1 MNSRERVS
9 AAINHRTPDRVPIDL
24 GATGQTGIS
33 VSALYRL
40 RQHYGLEQKPLEV
53 FEITQMLGVVDED
66 LRQVIGADVVGI
78 NHPANSLGVP
88 DSVDKKP
95 FIMPDGTPTWIAAAN
110 EYDTLPDGGIKM
122 YPQGDRNASPSIYMP
137 SGGYF
142 FDIIDRAG
150 EVDEDDLTPIED
162 FKDLYTVL
170 SDETA
175 RYFEKESRRLFETTD
190 YAIIGNLGGGGLG
203 DPGYIPGAFEKS
215 PRGIRKFDEWM
226 MAQILY
232 PDYVKAVFEYQT
244 EVMLK
249 NLEIYKQAM
258 GERIQIVWISGTD
271 FGTQNAGFFSTDI
284 FQELYKPYYKK
295 MNDWVHQNT
304 NWKTFYHS
312 CGSVVSYLDDFVEM
326 GMDILNPVQL
336 SASGMDA
343 RMLKDQYGDKLVFW
357 GGGIDTQEVLP
368 RGTPEQVKAQVQERL
383 DILSKG
389 GGYVFNTIHN
399 IVGNTPVENIA
410 AAFEAVHDY
419 NRFHI

>member
-1 MNSRERVS
+1 MNSRERVQ
-9 AAINHRTPDRVPIDL
+9 AAINHRAPDRVPIDL

-33 VSALYRL
+33 VSALYKL
-40 RQHYGLEQKPLEV
+40 RNYYGLEEKPLDV
-53 FEITQMLGVVDED
+53 FEIVQMLGVVDED
-66 LRQVIGADVVGI
+66 LRKIIGADVIGI

-88 DSVDKKP
+88 DGPKQK
-95 FIMPDGTPTWIAAAN
+95 FFMPDGTPTYIAAAN
-110 EYDTLPDGGIKM
+110 AYDLLPDGGIKM
-122 YPQGDRNASPSIYMP
+122 YPQGDRSAAPSTYMP
-137 SGGYF
+137 AGGYF

-150 EVDEDDLTPIED
+150 EVDEDDLTPVED
-162 FKDLYTVL
+162 FKGLYSVMN
-170 SDETA
+170 DQTA
-175 RYFEKESRRLFETTD
+175 QYFEKESKRFFETTD

-203 DPGYIPGAFEKS
+203 DPGYIPGAHEKN
-215 PRGIRKFDEWM
+215 PRGIRKFDLWM

-284 FQELYKPYYKK
+284 FKELYKPYYKK

-304 NWKTFYHS
+304 NWKTFYHT
-312 CGSVVSYLDDFVEM
+312 CGSVVSFLDDFVDM
-326 GMDILNPVQL
+326 GMDIINPVQL
-336 SASGMDA
+336 SATGMDA
-343 RMLKDQYGDKLVFW
+343 QMLKDQYGDKLVFW
-357 GGGIDTQEVLP
+357 GGGVDTQEVLP
-368 RGTPEQVKAQVQERL
+368 RGTPEQVKAQVKERMK
-383 DILSKG
+383 ILSKG

-410 AAFEAVHDY
+410 AAFEAA
-419 NRFHI
+419 NEFNQQK

>member
-1 MNSRERVS
+1 
-9 AAINHRTPDRVPIDL
+9 VPIDL

-33 VSALYRL
+33 VSALFRL
-40 RQHYGLEQKPLEV
+40 RQHYGLEAKPLDV

-78 NHPANSLGVP
+78 NHPVNSLGVP
-88 DSVDKKP
+88 DCPAKKP
-95 FIMPDGTPTWIAAAN
+95 FTMPDGTPTWIAATN
-110 EYDTLPDGGIKM
+110 EYDILPDGGIKM
-122 YPQGDRNASPSIYMP
+122 YPQGDRQAPPSIYMP

-150 EVDEDDLTPIED
+150 EVDEDDLTPVED
-162 FKDLYTVL
+162 FKDLYTAL

-175 RYFEKESRRLFETTD
+175 QYFEKESKRLFESTD

-203 DPGYIPGAFEKS
+203 DPGYIPGAFEKN

-258 GERIQIVWISGTD
+258 GDRIQIVWISGTD

-343 RMLKDQYGDKLVFW
+343 QMLKDQYGDKLVFW

-410 AAFEAVHDY
+410 AAFEAVREY
-419 NRFHI
+419 NRSKA